1 MQRDLTF
8 AIIGAGS
15 RGSMFADWLAKHYAP
30 DCVVA
35 VAEPDPA
42 RLAAL
47 ADRHEVK
54 PEMRFDSWETLID
67 RPKLADVAIN
77 TTMDRQHRPS
87 AIALLGLGYHMLL
100 EKPMA
105 TSLEDCA
112 AIDEARRLSGRI
124 VSVCHSLRYHA
135 SYVELRRLIE
145 SGAIG
150 QVISYD
156 QLEAVENVHQ
166 SHSFVRGNWGNE
178 ERSTFMLLSKSCHD
192 IDIVADMIGS
202 PCTSASSF
210 GSLSFFRRE
219 NAPKGAPPRCVDGC
233 PVQKSCPYDAVRLY
247 ADERLWTQ
255 YTDMRLASTRSQ
267 ILDMLHESPY
277 GRCVFQTDNDVV
289 DHQVVALEFEGG
301 VTATF
306 TMTAFTPWGGRYV
319 RVHGTKGYIEA
330 KIDQRQ
336 IDMWEFW
343 ENNRHTRIDVPG
355 AAGSHGGADDTVIR
369 TLIAAIESN
378 DASSIRT
385 STEESLRTHAIA
397 FAAERSRREGRTV
410 AVSGT

>member
-1 MQRDLTF
+1 
-8 AIIGAGS
+8 
-15 RGSMFADWLAKHYAP
+15 
-30 DCVVA
+30 
-35 VAEPDPA
+35 
-42 RLAAL
+42 
-47 ADRHEVK
+47 
-54 PEMRFDSWETLID
+54 
-67 RPKLADVAIN
+67 
-77 TTMDRQHRPS
+77 
-87 AIALLGLGYHMLL
+87 
-100 EKPMA
+100 
-105 TSLEDCA
+105 
-112 AIDEARRLSGRI
+112 
-124 VSVCHSLRYHA
+124 
-135 SYVELRRLIE
+135 
-145 SGAIG
+145 
-150 QVISYD
+150 
-156 QLEAVENVHQ
+156 
-166 SHSFVRGNWGNE
+166 
-178 ERSTFMLLSKSCHD
+178 
-192 IDIVADMIGS
+192 
-202 PCTSASSF
+202 
-210 GSLSFFRRE
+210 
-219 NAPKGAPPRCVDGC
+219 
-233 PVQKSCPYDAVRLY
+233 
-247 ADERLWTQ
+247 
-255 YTDMRLASTRSQ
+255 
-267 ILDMLHESPY
+267 MLHESPY